1 MLEHDAEAFCQFSS
15 LIGQAIV
22 GFQFGRMPDE
32 RVIAQ
37 SLMGLQ
43 SEARRIGL
51 TSVDSQIER
60 MKQSHI
66 SGTATQKSCL
76 RMYHELY
83 NRLQDELKSRIFLA
97 VSEDMAKYY
106 RHDEPLFGKRGW
118 R

>member
-1 MLEHDAEAFCQFSS
+1 MLEHDAEAFCQLSS

-66 SGTATQKSCL
+66 MIARPVGRAGKTIRAVVAVQDHSGNWHKI
-76 RMYHELY
+76 
-83 NRLQDELKSRIFLA
+83 IFPHLPVRG
-97 VSEDMAKYY
+97 VS
-106 RHDEPLFGKRGW
+106 P
-118 R
+118 